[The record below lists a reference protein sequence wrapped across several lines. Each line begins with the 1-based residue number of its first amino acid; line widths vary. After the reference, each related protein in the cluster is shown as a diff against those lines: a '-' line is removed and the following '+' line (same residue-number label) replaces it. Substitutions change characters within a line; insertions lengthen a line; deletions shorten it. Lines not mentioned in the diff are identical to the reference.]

1 METEIIEKSPNI
13 FVVKTKEKEY
23 GFFTTYQGAL
33 AFKEVIER
41 KPNELFNNTNY

>member
-1 METEIIEKSPNI
+1 MDNEVIEKSPNL

-33 AFKEVIER
+33 AFLEVIQER
-41 KPNELFNNTNY
+41 KPNGKINH

>member
-1 METEIIEKSPNI
+1 MDNEIIEKSPNL

-33 AFKEVIER
+33 AFLEVIQER
-41 KPNELFNNTNY
+41 KPNGKINH